1 VALRKDGADAL
12 ADQISGLPIV
22 VQCECAPRCGAFQS
36 VPLNERADGTV
47 TTTFV
52 LHNAEMTVLVDDLD
66 GVIVG
71 LDVLDS
77 GQLRTAV
84 DRFVKPS

>member
-1 VALRKDGADAL
+1 
-12 ADQISGLPIV
+12 
-22 VQCECAPRCGAFQS
+22 
-36 VPLNERADGTV
+36 V